1 MSTSPHPR
9 TTRGGRDALALR
21 GKALRPDPGD
31 QFGDVAQGIAAGNG
45 PRASTAGM
53 SDMIESAIEFVWA
66 WPRRSERP
74 ARRCRLRSTGSLC
87 RPFPRRRRS
96 RGEAGPRPS
105 HVGAIR
111 CPDPWQG
118 GPACGRTSC
127 ARPRLGR
134 GERRKRPTETSSGKR
149 MRRRER
155 DDHAVRSAGPA
166 SDSVRC
172 KISEADAGQ
181 ASGAWVPGQA
191 TDSKTITGRG
201 RSLGRI
207 EH

>member
-21 GKALRPDPGD
+21 GTALRPDPGD

-45 PRASTAGM
+45 PRASTAG
-53 SDMIESAIEFVWA
+53 INT
-66 WPRRSERP
+66 RSGLRSGSCGP
-74 ARRCRLRSTGSLC
+74 GHDGPNALRAGCRLRSTGSLC

-166 SDSVRC
+166 SDPVRC
-172 KISEADAGQ
+172 KVSEADAGQ